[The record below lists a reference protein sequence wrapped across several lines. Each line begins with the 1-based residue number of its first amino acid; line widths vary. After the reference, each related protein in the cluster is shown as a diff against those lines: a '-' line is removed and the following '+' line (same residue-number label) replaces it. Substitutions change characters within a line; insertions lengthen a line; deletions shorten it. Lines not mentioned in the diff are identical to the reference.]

1 VPTTSA
7 PVVEPKKVVKQNLEF
22 TGLTKAE
29 ADGKKTELEGDIA
42 QSLGVSSTDVTIIS
56 IKEVDARRRRRLL
69 AKKLVIVYEVKVKDE
84 AAATALKTKMTST
97 EFKAS
102 IKTNV
107 EATTG
112 KTVTVTAKT
121 PVVTDTT
128 TTKAPSGTTG
138 TVSMAISTNPSAFTF
153 VIAMLFAFAF

>member
-1 VPTTSA
+1 
-7 PVVEPKKVVKQNLEF
+7 LEF
-22 TGLTKAE
+22 TGLTKTE

-42 QSLGVSSTDVTIIS
+42 RSLGVSATDVTIIS
-56 IKEVDARRRRRLL
+56 ITEVDVSRRRRLL

-84 AAATALKTKMTST
+84 AAATSLKTKMTSD

-112 KTVTVTAKT
+112 ATVTVTAKV

-128 TTKAPSGTTG
+128 TTTAAAKAAVDAGVQLTSNKMG
-138 TVSMAISTNPSAFTF
+138 VLIAFLALF
-153 VIAMLFAFAF
+153 VIH

>member
-1 VPTTSA
+1 VATTSA
-7 PVVEPKKVVKQNLEF
+7 PVVEPKKVVTQNLEF
-22 TGLTKAE
+22 TGLTLAE
-29 ADGKKTELEGDIA
+29 ADGKKTELQGDIA
-42 QSLGVSSTDVTIIS
+42 KSLGVSSTDVTIIS
-56 IKEVDARRRRRLL
+56 ITEEDVRRRRRLL

-112 KTVTVTAKT
+112 KPVTVTAKT
-121 PVVTDTT
+121 PVVADTT
-128 TTKAPSGTTG
+128 TTKAGTTG

>member
-1 VPTTSA
+1 VTTSA

-42 QSLGVSSTDVTIIS
+42 KSLGVSSTDVTIIS
-56 IKEVDARRRRRLL
+56 ITEVDVRRRRRLL

-112 KTVTVTAKT
+112 ATVTVTAKT
-121 PVVTDTT
+121 PVVADTT
-128 TTKAPSGTTG
+128 TTKAGTTG

>member
-1 VPTTSA
+1 VATTSA
-7 PVVEPKKVVKQNLEF
+7 PVVEPKKVVTQNLEF
-22 TGLTKAE
+22 TGLTKTEAE
-29 ADGKKTELEGDIA
+29 GKKTELQGDIA
-42 QSLGVSSTDVTIIS
+42 KSLGVSSTDVTIIS
-56 IKEVDARRRRRLL
+56 ITEVDVRRRRRLL

-112 KTVTVTAKT
+112 ATVTVTAKT
-121 PVVTDTT
+121 PVVADTT
-128 TTKAPSGTTG
+128 TTKAGTTG

>member
-1 VPTTSA
+1 
-7 PVVEPKKVVKQNLEF
+7 
-22 TGLTKAE
+22 
-29 ADGKKTELEGDIA
+29 
-42 QSLGVSSTDVTIIS
+42 
-56 IKEVDARRRRRLL
+56 
-69 AKKLVIVYEVKVKDE
+69 VYEVKVKDE

-112 KTVTVTAKT
+112 ATVTVTAKT
-121 PVVTDTT
+121 PVVADTT
-128 TTKAPSGTTG
+128 TTKPGTTG

>member
-1 VPTTSA
+1 
-7 PVVEPKKVVKQNLEF
+7 
-22 TGLTKAE
+22 
-29 ADGKKTELEGDIA
+29 
-42 QSLGVSSTDVTIIS
+42 
-56 IKEVDARRRRRLL
+56 
-69 AKKLVIVYEVKVKDE
+69 VYEVKVKDE

-112 KTVTVTAKT
+112 ATVTVTAKT
-121 PVVTDTT
+121 PVVADTT
-128 TTKAPSGTTG
+128 TTKAGTTG